1 MGRKSECRGCD
12 QRSGKEFDSNAGDI
26 GIDRFSRAMIG
37 GELVLNWS
45 AAQKQPAEDLGY
57 STTDS
62 SVVP

>member
-12 QRSGKEFDSNAGDI
+12 QGSGKEFD
-26 GIDRFSRAMIG
+26 
-37 GELVLNWS
+37 S
-45 AAQKQPAEDLGY
+45 AAQKQPAEDSGY